1 MCAASVASTVVCHVG
16 GRERAGESL
25 DGGWDPSIVNGPRS
39 AKKKFMDLL
48 KKVQKVYGPPMHFTL
63 KLIIDPIPFYRV
75 SICMY
80 IFEYLYIYVLC
91 FELLDQSHQLRKFI

>member
-1 MCAASVASTVVCHVG
+1 MCAASVASMVVCHVG

-25 DGGWDPSIVNGPRS
+25 DGGWYLSIVNGPRS

-63 KLIIDPIPFYRV
+63 PKKFSFIIRHIEF
-75 SICMY
+75 SH
-80 IFEYLYIYVLC
+80 IYM
-91 FELLDQSHQLRKFI
+91 EH

>member
-25 DGGWDPSIVNGPRS
+25 DGSWDPSIVNGPRS

-48 KKVQKVYGPPMHFTL
+48 KKVQKVCGPPMHFTL
-63 KLIIDPIPFYRV
+63 FRMSVDTSCDVLVYMTILW
-75 SICMY
+75 
-80 IFEYLYIYVLC
+80 IFDFCIHE
-91 FELLDQSHQLRKFI
+91 

>member
-1 MCAASVASTVVCHVG
+1 VCAASVASTVVCHVG

-63 KLIIDPIPFYRV
+63 PKKFPTV
-75 SICMY
+75 SVTSNFRTYTWSIKY
-80 IFEYLYIYVLC
+80 
-91 FELLDQSHQLRKFI
+91 S